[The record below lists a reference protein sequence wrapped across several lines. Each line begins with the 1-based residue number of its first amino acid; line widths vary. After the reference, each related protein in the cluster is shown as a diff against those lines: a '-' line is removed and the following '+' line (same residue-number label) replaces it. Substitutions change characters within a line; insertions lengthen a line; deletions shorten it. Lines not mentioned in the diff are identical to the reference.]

1 MRAYVM
7 VTGAVFGLITA
18 VHLWRM
24 YEEPHMAK
32 EPWFIAL
39 TALTG
44 LLALWAVRLL
54 RKPQVG

>member
-1 MRAYVM
+1 M
-7 VTGAVFGLITA
+7 VTGAVFGLVTG

-39 TALTG
+39 TALTAV
-44 LLALWAVRLL
+44 LTLWAVRLL
-54 RKPQVG
+54 RRSQVG